1 MAPKQGLTTTKER
14 KVLRRVSVTRDV
26 IDKAERRDSSHCMIA
41 DAIRA
46 SIPDAQNVSVDLA
59 TIRWS
64 EPKKGVRLMY
74 LTPVQC
80 QQALLAF
87 DQGIPTEPFEF
98 VLRKP
103 AQVTKATV
111 RKRDGSR
118 ERRGPKVVR
127 ANGGTQEVPTVEGGA
142 LPPIGPLSDKR
153 NPRLGKRRAF
163 GLRQAVR

>member
-74 LTPVQC
+74 LTPVQ
-80 QQALLAF
+80 
-87 DQGIPTEPFEF
+87 
-98 VLRKP
+98 
-103 AQVTKATV
+103 
-111 RKRDGSR
+111 
-118 ERRGPKVVR
+118 
-127 ANGGTQEVPTVEGGA
+127 
-142 LPPIGPLSDKR
+142 
-153 NPRLGKRRAF
+153 
-163 GLRQAVR
+163 